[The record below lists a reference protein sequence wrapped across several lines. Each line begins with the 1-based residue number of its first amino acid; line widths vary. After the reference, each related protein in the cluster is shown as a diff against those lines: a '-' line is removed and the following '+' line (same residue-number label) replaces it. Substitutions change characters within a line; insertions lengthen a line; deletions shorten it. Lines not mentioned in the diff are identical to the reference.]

1 MAKDEDPSL
10 TLRVGIGSTI
20 GLTPDARRAQLRRQ
34 VALDPQ
40 FAELLGVDR

>member
-34 VALDPQ
+34 VALDSQ
-40 FAELLGVDR
+40 FAELFRVDR